1 MTAYFASNLKP
12 AAGGTKA
19 NMQAKRRE
27 LRNRMRELGKT
38 VVEANGYTVGGSLGL
53 DRGRAYHAKRNG
65 KAVKIGFRASADRW
79 IAATTPALAA
89 GGELAEVDE
98 IFVIAF
104 KDPKVRDVIEVYR
117 FKASVI
123 ADAAKKVFAASGKTG
138 QQWIPLDDTKDEGV
152 HSMAGGSLGKHGE
165 VISTVDVVWEDG
177 GAGGVEAPAPFKLT
191 IDQAKAGLAAQFGV
205 SKDAI
210 RITIEG

>member
-1 MTAYFASNLKP
+1 
-12 AAGGTKA
+12 
-19 NMQAKRRE
+19 
-27 LRNRMRELGKT
+27 MRELGKT
-38 VVEANGYTVGGSLGL
+38 VIEANGYMVGAALGL
-53 DRGRAYHAKRNG
+53 DRGRAYHAKRDG

-79 IAATTPALAA
+79 IAATSSALAA
-89 GGELAEVDE
+89 GGELTEVDE
-98 IFVIAF
+98 IFVVAF
-104 KDPKVRDVIEVYR
+104 KDPKVRDAIEVYR

-138 QQWIPLDDTKDEGV
+138 QQWIPLDDAKDEGV

-165 VISTVDVVWEDG
+165 VISTVDVVWKDG
-177 GAGGVEAPAPFKLT
+177 GAGGADATAPFKLT
-191 IDQAKAGLAAQFGV
+191 LDQAKAGLAAQFGV